1 MKKITLL
8 LCLLLVTLNNY
19 GQDQTPQLEELLE
32 RYQEIPANGNALTAY
47 FTVDEISA
55 LRSHFSNAQ
64 EEDITIENRGGGI
77 IFFGNSPSNGGLVSF
92 SSDTPETLNLIGSNS
107 GSADFESAGDI
118 DPTNLNRA
126 YALTLGLGEF
136 YEVDITTATYTF
148 LGMLTAPGIEQW
160 NGLEF
165 DPVNNILYGIS
176 SNFVDSSTL
185 SIIDIP
191 NLTVNPIGI
200 TGMPGAIAIAFD
212 GSGNLYGYDVVDD
225 SFYSIN
231 PTTGQA
237 TVIGFIGFDANFG
250 QDLEWDPTTGTMYMT
265 SSDGTSSADELR
277 IVDLST
283 GNTTLVGPLGDGFG
297 SQIPW
302 AAIPNDGTLSIND
315 LQLINFT
322 LYPNPA
328 QNSITLNAAVPINKV
343 IVYDILGQKVM
354 EKEPNTLQDQLA
366 IDSLNNGL
374 YLIRVFINDQT
385 ITQRFI
391 KN

>member
-1 MKKITLL
+1 
-8 LCLLLVTLNNY
+8 
-19 GQDQTPQLEELLE
+19 
-32 RYQEIPANGNALTAY
+32 
-47 FTVDEISA
+47 
-55 LRSHFSNAQ
+55 
-64 EEDITIENRGGGI
+64 
-77 IFFGNSPSNGGLVSF
+77 
-92 SSDTPETLNLIGSNS
+92 
-107 GSADFESAGDI
+107 
-118 DPTNLNRA
+118 
-126 YALTLGLGEF
+126 
-136 YEVDITTATYTF
+136 
-148 LGMLTAPGIEQW
+148 
-160 NGLEF
+160 
-165 DPVNNILYGIS
+165 
-176 SNFVDSSTL
+176 
-185 SIIDIP
+185 
-191 NLTVNPIGI
+191 
-200 TGMPGAIAIAFD
+200 MPGAIAIAFD

-354 EKEPNTLQDQLA
+354 KKEPNTLQDQLA